1 MDAEEARKALDLAR
15 KHDMNGNTEAALKW
29 ARKSVAIYSTPEAM
43 ALFTRL
49 KQQGAQGSSDTQA
62 TSESASK
69 PKVEET
75 LYTESTSRTTVT
87 DDTGKQREYTEKQID
102 IVRRVKRAGGDF
114 YAVLG
119 IQKTAEEGEIKKSYK
134 KVSKAFTI
142 LSDKDKRAMYDR
154 FGGDPDSRFGS
165 AAASS
170 AAHPFAGGARMRP
183 GMATEMDPEDL
194 FNMFFGGGAGMAGAQ
209 FGGPMFTFGGPGFRT
224 HYYRP
229 GAGAR
234 ARQAGQQPAGG
245 ANQTAMWFQLLPII
259 ILVFFTLLSY
269 IPQLFTVSDPD
280 FRWRPTSL
288 HRAQRTTMDRGISY
302 YVDPVSF
309 AKHPFVTSSTT
320 SKKQGGNVQ
329 RFSKDRGS
337 PELRAFE
344 QRVEEMWMKELYR
357 QCENALEYKRRRL
370 LDAQGFFGFGG
381 DREKIAKI
389 QAEVYESCEQLER
402 LYGLRVR

>member
-1 MDAEEARKALDLAR
+1 
-15 KHDMNGNTEAALKW
+15 
-29 ARKSVAIYSTPEAM
+29 
-43 ALFTRL
+43 
-49 KQQGAQGSSDTQA
+49 
-62 TSESASK
+62 
-69 PKVEET
+69 
-75 LYTESTSRTTVT
+75 
-87 DDTGKQREYTEKQID
+87 
-102 IVRRVKRAGGDF
+102 
-114 YAVLG
+114 
-119 IQKTAEEGEIKKSYK
+119 
-134 KVSKAFTI
+134 
-142 LSDKDKRAMYDR
+142 MYDR

-165 AAASS
+165 AAASG

-183 GMATEMDPEDL
+183 GMATEVDPEDL

-320 SKKQGGNVQ
+320 YKNQGGNVH
-329 RFSKDRGS
+329 RISKDRGS

-357 QCENALEYKRRRL
+357 QCENAQEYKRRRL
-370 LDAQGFFGFGG
+370 MDAQGFFGIG
-381 DREKIAKI
+381 
-389 QAEVYESCEQLER
+389 
-402 LYGLRVR
+402 VRIYI

>member
-15 KHDMNGNTEAALKW
+15 KHDANGNTEAAIKW
-29 ARKSVAIYSTPEAM
+29 ARKM
-43 ALFTRL
+43 
-49 KQQGAQGSSDTQA
+49 
-62 TSESASK
+62 
-69 PKVEET
+69 
-75 LYTESTSRTTVT
+75 
-87 DDTGKQREYTEKQID
+87 
-102 IVRRVKRAGGDF
+102 RRVKRAGGDF

-119 IQKTAEEGEIKKSYK
+119 IQKTADEGEIKKSYK
-134 KVSKAFTI
+134 KLALQLHPDKNRAPGADEAFKLVSKAFTI

-165 AAASS
+165 AAASG
-170 AAHPFAGGARMRP
+170 AANPFAGGARMRP

-194 FNMFFGGGAGMAGAQ
+194 FNMFFGGAGMAGAQ

-234 ARQAGQQPAGG
+234 ARQGGQQATGG
-245 ANQTAMWFQLLPII
+245 ANQTAMWFQLLPILI
-259 ILVFFTLLSY
+259 VLFFTIVSY

-288 HRAQRTTMDRGISY
+288 HRAQRTTKDRGISY

-309 AKHPFVTSSTT
+309 AKHPFVTASTT
-320 SKKQGGNVQ
+320 YKSQGGKVQ
-329 RFSKDRGS
+329 RFSKDRS
-337 PELRAFE
+337 NPELRAFE
-344 QRVEEMWMKELYR
+344 KRVEEMWMKELYR

-370 LDAQGFFGFGG
+370 MDAQGFFGIGG
-381 DREKIAKI
+381 DREKIANIKS
-389 QAEVYESCEQLER
+389 EVYESCEQLER
-402 LYGLRVR
+402 LYGLHLQ